1 MTSDWGITE
10 TMLTLLSK
18 MDLLIINWNAPA
30 KNLEQILS
38 CNEQIYIMGVIF
50 YSSFFSGF
58 SLKSQCRSNDFLEAL
73 KQSTTRLHCYVNN
86 KDHKIKF
93 PLHFKQGSTLC
104 IGDLDKL
111 NLMIWWFDYRLQ
123 PTFANVQAASKMQ
136 LTSKVVISH
145 TKIIISLILYQ
156 A

>member
-1 MTSDWGITE
+1 MGISE
-10 TMLTLLSK
+10 KS
-18 MDLLIINWNAPA
+18 LILF
-30 KNLEQILS
+30 NLIPSVEKIAW
-38 CNEQIYIMGVIF
+38 
-50 YSSFFSGF
+50 F

-111 NLMIWWFDYRLQ
+111 NLIWWFDYWLQ

-136 LTSKVVISH
+136 LTS
-145 TKIIISLILYQ
+145 
-156 A
+156 